1 MDYVYIYPK
10 NGNFSSCTVLTE
22 LPKGLSIIAENCTI
36 LGFTHEVIN
45 LTKFSVIS
53 SQESRSLSGT
63 FSLKISRCPYNAFD
77 IVRTYGSSNVFF
89 EVFDVQDLNT
99 QTTIVNVTTKT
110 PRKGNEVVSYR
121 FCSPI
126 TDLRISLRPTEN
138 F

>member
-1 MDYVYIYPK
+1 MLFISLYILSLGIVFSLHAEEIDFGEPFDGIADVDYVHIYPK
-10 NGNFSSCTVLTE
+10 NGNFSSCKVLTE

-89 EVFDVQDLNT
+89 EVFV
-99 QTTIVNVTTKT
+99 K
-110 PRKGNEVVSYR
+110 
-121 FCSPI
+121 
-126 TDLRISLRPTEN
+126 
-138 F
+138 